1 MITIKQIANELN
13 VSPTTVSNVIHGN
26 YRKVSAEN
34 VERISQKL
42 KERNYIPNMG
52 ARMLAQGGS
61 KIIGVVMNIRYYK
74 QESGE
79 RYEFGYKLFHST
91 LLSVLERE
99 IRKNDYYMMY
109 YVSKDVNEILTVVG
123 QWNIDGM
130 VIHGLDEEDCCR
142 LVQEVKKPIVF
153 IDCAFTTENCFSNVG
168 LYDRYGGYLA
178 THHFL
183 ENGHSRI
190 GFLTYSDPPKGYIG
204 ERYEGYEQALK
215 EYGLEADRESIVY
228 LSPYDEE
235 RMQIYGRLYQERERF
250 TALLVD
256 SDYYAVELMS
266 YFQDRGMQI
275 PDEMSII
282 GFDNN
287 SFSRV
292 VRPKLTTVHQDVEL
306 KAVKAMELLQEHLQN
321 PDQPYKR
328 IILPV
333 RLIKRETVKNISEN
347 LNRF

>member
-26 YRKVSAEN
+26 YKKVSAEN
-34 VERISQKL
+34 IERISNKL
-42 KERNYIPNMG
+42 KECNYVPNMG
-52 ARMLAQGGS
+52 ARMLTQGGS

-74 QESGE
+74 HGDGQ

-91 LLSVLERE
+91 ILGVLERE
-99 IRKNDYYMMY
+99 IRKNGYYMMY
-109 YVSKDVNEILTVVG
+109 YVSKDVNEILTVLE

-130 VIHGLDEEDCCR
+130 VVHGLDEEDCCR
-142 LVQEVKKPIVF
+142 LVKEAKKPIVF
-153 IDCAFTTENCFSNVG
+153 IDCAFITDNCFSNVG

-178 THHFL
+178 AHHFL
-183 ENGHSRI
+183 ENGHRRI
-190 GFLTYSDPPKGYIG
+190 GFLTWCNPPKGYIE
-204 ERYEGYEQALK
+204 ERYEGYKQALK
-215 EYGLEADRESIVY
+215 EYGLETDTENIVY
-228 LSPYDEE
+228 LSPHEE
-235 RMQIYGRLYQERERF
+235 TRRQIYGRLYLERDRF

-256 SDYYAVELMS
+256 ADYYAVEIMS
-266 YFQDRGMQI
+266 YFQDKGMCI

-306 KAVKAMELLQEHLQN
+306 KAVRAMELLQEHLQN
-321 PDQPYKR
+321 PDQSFKR
-328 IILPV
+328 ITLPV
-333 RLIKRETVKNISEN
+333 RLIKRETVKNISEGN
-347 LNRF
+347 